1 MSYERNYFKGGYQ
14 PKTGPDT
21 PPTPPTGGSSVD
33 KRCGCKNC
41 TCKEAG
47 KAEVRTNYEEIVNY
61 NIDEMAKF
69 LAGCFGG
76 GKVREKAMKVWLK
89 SEAE

>member
-1 MSYERNYFKGGYQ
+1 MNFQLTKEQAFVREL
-14 PKTGPDT
+14 
-21 PPTPPTGGSSVD
+21 VD
-33 KRCGCKNC
+33 KYGVNEIPRK
-41 TCKEAG
+41 
-47 KAEVRTNYEEIVNY
+47 TNYEEIVNY